1 MQAAWAR
8 QLQAA
13 LQRAG
18 GCIERRAEAY
28 AAAKAMVA
36 TLGDRYTEFLTPSQ
50 ACLSGVCGCR
60 IPSWR
65 PRWATATPSSSRPRR
80 HAFQGFVVVGFRH
93 GGHAGRPLHP
103 VPHALEGMPFRGFWL

>member
-1 MQAAWAR
+1 MGLCMQAAWAR

-18 GCIERRAEAY
+18 GCIEQRAEAY

-50 ACLSGVCGCR
+50 ACLNPKGLYR
-60 IPSWR
+60 LWY
-65 PRWATATPSSSRPRR
+65 
-80 HAFQGFVVVGFRH
+80 
-93 GGHAGRPLHP
+93 
-103 VPHALEGMPFRGFWL
+103 

>member
-50 ACLSGVCGCR
+50 ACQSGCGFKYR
-60 IPSWR
+60 VYGLR
-65 PRWATATPSSSRPRR
+65 
-80 HAFQGFVVVGFRH
+80 
-93 GGHAGRPLHP
+93 
-103 VPHALEGMPFRGFWL
+103 LENSPW